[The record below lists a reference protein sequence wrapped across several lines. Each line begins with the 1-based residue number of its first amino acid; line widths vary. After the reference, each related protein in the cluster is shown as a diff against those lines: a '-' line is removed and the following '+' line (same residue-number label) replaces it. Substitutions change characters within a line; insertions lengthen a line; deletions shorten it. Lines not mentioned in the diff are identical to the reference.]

1 MNIFCNILANLFH
14 IMGILLIAENILQFT
29 KSKNS
34 NGLKILA
41 TIIVSI
47 FSANP
52 VLMKHTGLDLIS
64 FLVCIFI
71 IMKICFGEKNKTVI
85 VYIIGSSMVLE
96 CVEMFFSQIVETI
109 VEMLKLNARNYSN
122 LIASLLTLI
131 CIIVLSIIIKRK
143 YIYGI
148 KKIAVKYWIIMT
160 INIMANF
167 CVLAILTYIT
177 MKQVV
182 HDGKAV
188 YIIIYLLVSIGLII
202 QIVSTVALI
211 ISRNIHRE
219 NEMLAKKYLEEQKN
233 YYEYLEQ
240 REVETKKFRHDIR
253 NHLYLL
259 DKVKKEG
266 KNEEFEKYLQDI
278 IERVDRLGTK
288 VNVGNDIA
296 NAILDKYYAEAINK
310 GINIQ
315 IQGHFPINCSVSAYH
330 LCTIFSNLLSNAIEA
345 AEKATIKKVWVIC
358 RYTENEIIIEIGNSY
373 CDNNLNKKNLKTKK
387 PEKQYHGWG
396 LKNVEDSV
404 NACNG
409 LIDIE
414 IENGCFVVS
423 VTLKNNEV

>member
-71 IMKICFGEKNKTVI
+71 IIKICFVEKNKTVI

-148 KKIAVKYWIIMT
+148 KKIAVKYWTIMT

-167 CVLAILTYIT
+167 CVLAILAYIT
-177 MKQVV
+177 MKHVV

>member
-1 MNIFCNILANLFH
+1 MNIFCNILGNLFH

>member
-1 MNIFCNILANLFH
+1 
-14 IMGILLIAENILQFT
+14 
-29 KSKNS
+29 
-34 NGLKILA
+34 
-41 TIIVSI
+41 
-47 FSANP
+47 
-52 VLMKHTGLDLIS
+52 
-64 FLVCIFI
+64 
-71 IMKICFGEKNKTVI
+71 
-85 VYIIGSSMVLE
+85 MVLE

-122 LIASLLTLI
+122 LLASLLTLI

-148 KKIAVKYWIIMT
+148 KKIAVKYWTIMT

-167 CVLAILTYIT
+167 CVLAILAYIT

-253 NHLYLL
+253 NHLYVSISAE
-259 DKVKKEG
+259 DYEK

>member
-71 IMKICFGEKNKTVI
+71 IIKICFVEKNKTVI

-131 CIIVLSIIIKRK
+131 CII
-143 YIYGI
+143 
-148 KKIAVKYWIIMT
+148 
-160 INIMANF
+160 ANF
-167 CVLAILTYIT
+167 CVLAILAYIT

>member
-64 FLVCIFI
+64 FLVYIFI
-71 IMKICFGEKNKTVI
+71 IIKICFVEKNKTVI

-167 CVLAILTYIT
+167 CVLAILAYIT

>member
-1 MNIFCNILANLFH
+1 
-14 IMGILLIAENILQFT
+14 MGILLIAENILQFT

-71 IMKICFGEKNKTVI
+71 IMRICFVEKNKTVI

-167 CVLAILTYIT
+167 CVLSILAYIT

>member
-71 IMKICFGEKNKTVI
+71 IMRICFVEKNKTVI

-160 INIMANF
+160 INIMANL
-167 CVLAILTYIT
+167 CVLAILAYIT

>member
-1 MNIFCNILANLFH
+1 M
-14 IMGILLIAENILQFT
+14 IAENILQFT

-71 IMKICFGEKNKTVI
+71 IMRICFVEKNKTVI

-167 CVLAILTYIT
+167 CVLAILAYIT

-259 DKVKKEG
+259 DKVKKG
-266 KNEEFEKYLQDI
+266 EE
-278 IERVDRLGTK
+278 
-288 VNVGNDIA
+288 
-296 NAILDKYYAEAINK
+296 
-310 GINIQ
+310 
-315 IQGHFPINCSVSAYH
+315 
-330 LCTIFSNLLSNAIEA
+330 
-345 AEKATIKKVWVIC
+345 
-358 RYTENEIIIEIGNSY
+358 
-373 CDNNLNKKNLKTKK
+373 
-387 PEKQYHGWG
+387 
-396 LKNVEDSV
+396 
-404 NACNG
+404 
-409 LIDIE
+409 
-414 IENGCFVVS
+414 
-423 VTLKNNEV
+423 

>member
-1 MNIFCNILANLFH
+1 
-14 IMGILLIAENILQFT
+14 MGILLIAENILQFT

>member
-71 IMKICFGEKNKTVI
+71 IMRICFVEKNKTVI

-167 CVLAILTYIT
+167 CVLSILAYIT

>member
-71 IMKICFGEKNKTVI
+71 IM
-85 VYIIGSSMVLE
+85 
-96 CVEMFFSQIVETI
+96 
-109 VEMLKLNARNYSN
+109 
-122 LIASLLTLI
+122 
-131 CIIVLSIIIKRK
+131 
-143 YIYGI
+143 
-148 KKIAVKYWIIMT
+148 T

-167 CVLAILTYIT
+167 CVLAILAYIT